1 MKKFN
6 YISLAAISL
15 WFVIGCA
22 NASSKSNDWNEL
34 PEAQETQL
42 KRLHGMKSMTGIY
55 EVTYCNTKYLVCV
68 TLDGVAIERHVP
80 ASQDIER
87 D

>member
-1 MKKFN
+1 MKKLN
-6 YISLAAISL
+6 YIILAAISL
-15 WFVIGCA
+15 SLVIGCSS
-22 NASSKSNDWNEL
+22 ASSKSNDWSEL

-42 KRLHGMKSMTGIY
+42 KRLHGMQSMTGIY

-68 TLDGVAIERHVP
+68 APDGVAMERHVP

>member
-1 MKKFN
+1 MKKLN
-6 YISLAAISL
+6 YIIVAAIL
-15 WFVIGCA
+15 LMLMMGCA
-22 NASSKSNDWNEL
+22 DASSKSNDWNQ
-34 PEAQETQL
+34 PHEAQETQI
-42 KRLHGMKSMTGIY
+42 KRLHGMQSMTGIY